1 MLPVNQMGHPIP
13 SAFEAASAG
22 PPHRHHSLCASLL
35 QTQGSGKFLKGHVQ
49 RSYSSGTEVLTPI
62 SDTPA
67 QAVAISLPSQGTRLA
82 VARDQ
87 KRKACQMRPGAALK
101 QAWHAVSRNKILE
114 PLHLQFPRKI
124 KCQLSVLNEF

>member
-22 PPHRHHSLCASLL
+22 PPHWHHSLCASLL

-62 SDTPA
+62 ADTPA

-87 KRKACQMRPGAALK
+87 KRRL
-101 QAWHAVSRNKILE
+101 VE
-114 PLHLQFPRKI
+114 
-124 KCQLSVLNEF
+124 